1 MNPKWITVTAI
12 VTLVLSGAV
21 AVLSVAVA
29 APRNKTTIHFWEPTT
44 VGSVVLQPGDYT
56 VVWDGAGPD
65 VKVSFSQGKET
76 ITTVPATLVAAQNPF
91 TSFTTRP
98 QESGAHLLIEID
110 RPTLEL
116 HFEPGNVSSGQ

>member
-1 MNPKWITVTAI
+1 MKPKWIITVAAI
-12 VTLVLSGAV
+12 VTLM
-21 AVLSVAVA
+21 LSVAVA

-44 VGSVVLQPGDYT
+44 VGSVVLQPGQYT

-76 ITTVPATLVAAQNPF
+76 ITTVPATLEAAENPF

-98 QESGAHLLIEID
+98 QESGVPLLIEID
-110 RPTLEL
+110 RPTLAL